1 MTTTRGVVGCGD
13 PPAGSTVIPTL
24 SPDESPATTMGLAI
38 FPPPDTLSIPAGL
51 LPAGPISHS
60 S

>member
-13 PPAGSTVIPTL
+13 PPAGL
-24 SPDESPATTMGLAI
+24 RHPDPVAGRKPGHHHGVAI